1 MIEPCWHTVNSYI
14 FGKIYGPN
22 LSGHKS
28 GPGSLMTNSYGQF
41 TVWVSVSTVLKAR
54 FGLFLSILGI
64 HQSTDI
70 EIEEPYSPAIGWRKR
85 RQRRTLATCPDTSE
99 ECSPME
105 IIGTSGHLLRLTLVP
120 SCRGDRQHF
129 RNKHF
134 THLDLSPNYLYFSF

>member
-1 MIEPCWHTVNSYI
+1 MLMI
-14 FGKIYGPN
+14 
-22 LSGHKS
+22 L
-28 GPGSLMTNSYGQF
+28 
-41 TVWVSVSTVLKAR
+41 AR

-105 IIGTSGHLLRLTLVP
+105 IIETSGHLLRLTLVP

-134 THLDLSPNYLYFSF
+134 THLDLSPNYL